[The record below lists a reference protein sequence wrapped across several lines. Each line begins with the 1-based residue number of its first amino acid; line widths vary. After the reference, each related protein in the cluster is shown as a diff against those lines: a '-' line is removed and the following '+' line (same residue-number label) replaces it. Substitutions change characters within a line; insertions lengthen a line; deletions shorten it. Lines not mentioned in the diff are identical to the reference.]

1 MGAVVNMWDNFRNV
15 LLGVGTG
22 RDASTADSYSAR
34 ALTQHEIDQAYRG
47 SGILRKVI
55 AIPAL
60 DAVREWRD
68 WKGLDA
74 DQSAAVFDEEKRLG
88 IRQKVVQAETL
99 RGLGGGA
106 LILGLPG
113 ELAQPVPATV
123 GKRTLAFVHVVS
135 RWHLSFGALEDDA
148 RLEGF
153 GEPRLW
159 RMQSGGRQVDVHP
172 SRVIPF
178 RADTASSLA
187 AVSIGDQ
194 SDMFWGESRVA
205 QVMRAAQDY
214 DKAYASFAAMLH
226 KSRLSRVAIPDMSAT
241 MSLPGGQAL
250 LQQRVSDIA
259 LGESMFNYTIVDG
272 GQDGK
277 SGEVITDVEYSWTGA
292 KDMLDSFGM
301 RLCAVADIPA
311 TRLLGTSAPG
321 LNSSGAGE
329 QQDWAKKIRS
339 MQTLDIAPC
348 LDRLDRYLLPSA
360 IGSIPPDASYAF
372 APLDNPSDKENADR
386 FKVQMEAATALQ
398 ATGAI
403 PEQAFNRGLQ
413 SLMIEEGYLPEL
425 EMALAELPDDERYGI
440 VAELNPADDPAL
452 QEGGDPNLAGEG
464 GDPNQVPPRR
474 AANDGKPAPDAA

>member
-1 MGAVVNMWDNFRNV
+1 MGAVVNLWDGLRNV

-22 RDASTADSYSAR
+22 RDASAADSYSAR
-34 ALTQHEIDQAYRG
+34 TLTQHEIDQAYRG

-74 DQSAAVFDEEKRLG
+74 DQSAAVFDEERRLG
-88 IRQKVVQAETL
+88 IRQKVVQAEIL

-113 ELAQPVPATV
+113 DLVQPVPATV
-123 GKRTLAFVHVVS
+123 GKQTLAFVHVVS
-135 RWHLSFGALEDDA
+135 RWHMSFERLEDDA

-153 GEPRLW
+153 GEPRMW
-159 RMQSGGRQVDVHP
+159 RMQSGGRQVEVHP

-194 SDMFWGESRVA
+194 SDVFWGESRVA

-226 KSRLSRVAIPDMSAT
+226 KARLSRVAIPNLSGQMAI
-241 MSLPGGQAL
+241 PGGKEL

-259 LGESMFNYTIVDG
+259 LGESMFNYTIFDG
-272 GQDGK
+272 GEDGK
-277 SGEVITDVEYSWTGA
+277 SAEVITDVEYSWTGA
-292 KDMLDSFGM
+292 KDMLDSFGT

-321 LNSSGAGE
+321 LNSSGNGE
-329 QQDWAKKIRS
+329 QTDWRKKIGA

-360 IGSIPPDASYAF
+360 IGSTPPDASYSF

-440 VAELNPADDPAL
+440 VAELDPADDPAL
-452 QEGGDPNLAGEG
+452 QKGGDPNLAGEG
-464 GDPNQVPPRR
+464 GDPNQAPPRR
-474 AANDGKPAPDAA
+474 AANDGKPAPEGA